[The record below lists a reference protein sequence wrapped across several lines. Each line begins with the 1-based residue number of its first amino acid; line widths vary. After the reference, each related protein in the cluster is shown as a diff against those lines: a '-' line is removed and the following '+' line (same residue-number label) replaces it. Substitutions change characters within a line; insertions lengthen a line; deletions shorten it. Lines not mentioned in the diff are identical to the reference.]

1 MLCWR
6 PWERFSWKKQ
16 NCAPWTDLFQT
27 SYIGN
32 RYKLHRQWILKNS
45 DIILLDG
52 NRFTFNEPELEWL
65 SHYSVGFTT
74 ALHSINCLVVSPLW
88 WSRKR
93 LWAVSSAAIFC
104 MSSASSSK
112 SKRFRFSCILSLWTV
127 FGMMITSLCSS
138 QRKATWAAVLPYF
151 SPIWVRVGKHS
162 VLTFYQRSPCHE
174 LGANL
179 SMNFRV
185 SCCWLMSSCTFPMS
199 WRQWTMRP
207 GLPSWKP
214 ILKVS
219 TTIRLPV
226 RPWALKS

>member
-1 MLCWR
+1 MSEYFIMLCWR
-6 PWERFSWKKQ
+6 PWERFGWKKQ

-93 LWAVSSAAIFC
+93 LWGRCRAQQSSACPQHQVRSRRDSDSPAFFPCERSSGWWLHRSAAASARLLERQSCHISRQSGWGLVNIPFWPSTKGAHAMSLVPTYPWIFG
-104 MSSASSSK
+104 S
-112 SKRFRFSCILSLWTV
+112 R
-127 FGMMITSLCSS
+127 
-138 QRKATWAAVLPYF
+138 AA
-151 SPIWVRVGKHS
+151 G
-162 VLTFYQRSPCHE
+162 
-174 LGANL
+174 
-179 SMNFRV
+179 
-185 SCCWLMSSCTFPMS
+185 
-199 WRQWTMRP
+199 
-207 GLPSWKP
+207 
-214 ILKVS
+214 
-219 TTIRLPV
+219 
-226 RPWALKS
+226 